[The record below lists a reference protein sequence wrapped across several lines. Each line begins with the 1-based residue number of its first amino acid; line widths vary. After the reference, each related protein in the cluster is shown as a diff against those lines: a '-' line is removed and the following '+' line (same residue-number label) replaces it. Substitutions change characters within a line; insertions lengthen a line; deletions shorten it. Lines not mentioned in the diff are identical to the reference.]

1 LLAECVQSV
10 QAVQRLSRG
19 EASQLNIGYVA
30 NVYHNLLPVTLGTFR
45 RACPHTALKGNHGE
59 QISLVTMKEAMT
71 S

>member
-1 LLAECVQSV
+1 LLAERVQSV